1 MQKTPGIIDRLI
13 IRYANKKLSR
23 YYSLPNNRSPSYWRR
38 HPDLYEME
46 LVRACIHARAMHISK
61 LVPTVT
67 GNAYKEIQN
76 TLAWKPNEW
85 QTTSQFLYRLSTILD
100 VDNTAYIL
108 PVYDERTGWICGYYP
123 ALPKQVKILSDEYGE
138 AWLEYTFAN
147 GEKATI
153 ELKYVGV
160 MTRHQYENEIVGED
174 NTALEPTLKLINVQ
188 NEGIMTGVENAANF
202 QFYARSENF
211 ISGKD
216 LKKESANFTR
226 QNFGEDNKS
235 AVLLFPNT
243 YTDIHQMQSPTNVV
257 NPKQLEIIRTN
268 VFDYY
273 NMNDNIIQ
281 NKAVGDDWSA
291 FYEGCVEV
299 FAVQLSQVMTNMTYS
314 HREIAHGNCIT
325 WTGSR
330 LQTMS
335 NADKLNYSREMFDRG
350 LANQNMINSVWG
362 LPPVPGGEKFYIRKE
377 YAQMSQLGEYDN
389 IQFQEK
395 ENLNE

>member
-13 IRYANKKLSR
+13 IRYANKKLTR

-38 HPDLYEME
+38 HPDLYQME
-46 LVRACIHARAMHISK
+46 IVRACIHARAMHISK
-61 LVPTVT
+61 LAPTVT
-67 GNAYKEIQN
+67 GTAYKEIKN
-76 TLAWKPNEW
+76 TLAWRPNEW
-85 QTTSQFLYRLSTILD
+85 QTTSQFLYRVSTILD
-100 VDNTAYIL
+100 VENTAYVL
-108 PVYDERTGWICGYYP
+108 PVYDEVTGWICGYYP
-123 ALPKQVKILSDEYGE
+123 ALPKQVKIMSDEFGE
-138 AWLEYTFAN
+138 PWLEYSFAN

-160 MTRHQYENEIVGED
+160 MTKHQYENDIVGENND
-174 NTALEPTLKLINVQ
+174 AIEHTLELISVQ

-211 ISGKD
+211 ISSKD
-216 LKKESANFTR
+216 LQKESANFTR
-226 QNFGEDNKS
+226 QNFGEDSKS

-243 YTDIHQMQSPTNVV
+243 YADIHQVQSSANIV

-273 NMNDNIIQ
+273 NMNDSIIQ

-299 FAVQLSQVMTNMTYS
+299 FATQLSQVMTCMTYS
-314 HREIAHGNCIT
+314 RREIAHGNAIT

-350 LANQNMINSVWG
+350 LATQNMINAVWG
-362 LPPVPGGEKFYIRKE
+362 LPPVPGGDKFYIRKE
-377 YAQMSQLGEYDN
+377 YAQMSRIDEIDTINLTQ
-389 IQFQEK
+389 K
-395 ENLNE
+395 EILNE